1 MMIGSA
7 AFVLPFFKNVSYIE
21 IDEGDHFGVMDII
34 GSTQEENI
42 DTNEWYSKK
51 QILKRQFTIQAK
63 LDSEVLILPI
73 LNLY

>member
-1 MMIGSA
+1 MMTGSA

-42 DTNEWYSKK
+42 DTNEWYSRK
-51 QILKRQFTIQAK
+51 
-63 LDSEVLILPI
+63 
-73 LNLY
+73 